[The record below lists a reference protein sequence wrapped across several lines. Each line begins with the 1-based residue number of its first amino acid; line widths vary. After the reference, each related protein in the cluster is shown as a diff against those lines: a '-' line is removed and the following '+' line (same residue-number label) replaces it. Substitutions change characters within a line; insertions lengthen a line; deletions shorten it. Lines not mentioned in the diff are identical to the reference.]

1 MLLNNFLYNRSV
13 IQNEYFKNISE
24 FYELIP
30 KKTIHDFSENPYET
44 EEYIEEI
51 KKIKLGGGEDLDDGG
66 LDDGDLDDGD
76 LDDGDLD
83 DGEIKR
89 ITLEECNV
97 ELNEIEEKLDGL
109 KDELKTEKEEKD
121 ELKDELK
128 TEKEEKDELKDELKT
143 EKEEKEEEK
152 EEEKKDDKII
162 EDIQKIKKALKYIG
176 AKKGGEN
183 GGDDKHS
190 EKEVIFDNLTKEGGN
205 TEDKDVK
212 NVVVSFF

>member
-128 TEKEEKDELKDELKT
+128 TEKEEK
-143 EKEEKEEEK
+143 EEEK

>member
-51 KKIKLGGGEDLDDGG
+51 KKIKLGGGEDLDDGD